1 MVLLAEDVHYRVSP
15 QVNGHEI
22 GGAPCERSAT
32 ARPDCRPRRSPIVQ
46 SLTFVSFILMLGGV
60 VPPGAS
66 CDYFVARQDLA
77 GLDIRQ
83 SFDPT
88 VPRGEIDSGEF
99 E

>member
-15 QVNGHEI
+15 QVNDHENWQRALRRL
-22 GGAPCERSAT
+22 GAG
-32 ARPDCRPRRSPIVQ
+32 RPDCRPRRSPIVR
-46 SLTFVSFILMLGGV
+46 SPKFVSFILTPGGV

-66 CDYFVARQDLA
+66 RDYFVPRQDLA

>member
-1 MVLLAEDVHYRVSP
+1 
-15 QVNGHEI
+15 
-22 GGAPCERSAT
+22 
-32 ARPDCRPRRSPIVQ
+32 
-46 SLTFVSFILMLGGV
+46 MLGGV